1 MKIIYFANMKQIIG
15 INQES
20 FELKEKIKV
29 RELIEILKKRNK
41 NYSLAFNNSN
51 IQCAVNCKYV
61 DRNFIIKN
69 TDEIAFF
76 PPVTGG

>member
-15 INQES
+15 INEES
-20 FELKEKIKV
+20 FELKKEIKV
-29 RELIEILKKRNK
+29 RELIDILKKRNE
-41 NYSLAFNNSN
+41 NYSLAFNKSN
-51 IQCAVNCKYV
+51 IQCDVNCKYV
-61 DRNFIIKN
+61 DRNFVIKN

>member
-15 INQES
+15 INEES

-29 RELIEILKKRNK
+29 RELIDILKRRNK
-41 NYSLAFNNSN
+41 NYSLAFNNSR
-51 IQCAVNCKYV
+51 IQCAVNCQYV
-61 DRNFIIKN
+61 DKNFVIKN